1 MQRTRSVPHDP
12 ARPAEKADS
21 PADRLRNSPLG
32 RWSVIVAATL
42 LAWTPLA
49 QAAETDLSDQP
60 ARTTLSVPANVM
72 LALSVE
78 WPTGVVQ
85 AYNDETS
92 GTGCPGRDGG
102 RSACYFSPGVRATR
116 VAAANTGNPSFK
128 PQASMPYLGYF
139 DPFKCYSYNSG
150 AQYFEPYR
158 YTDGYDST
166 RSYKDQPAGST
177 ATCGYA
183 EGWSGNFL
191 NWATMQTTDLFR
203 WVMTGGDRYIDTT
216 TLTVLEKA
224 RHDGQGGTAQFPV
237 KQIGKAFSG
246 LPIAATAEVTPY
258 TYNEF
263 YVSIS
268 GRDTTMRIASNS
280 GITSNTAD
288 FRVRVKVCDPNLP
301 ETATTC
307 TAYSAGTL
315 KPTGLVQ
322 ENAMAVR
329 FAAMG
334 YLLDDDA
341 LRDGGVLRARMKFVG
356 PNRPLLGAAGE
367 AANANR
373 EWDAATGI
381 YVTNPDPADASAT
394 TGTITQSG
402 VIQYLNRFG
411 RRDGYKSHD
420 PVSEMYY
427 EALRYYMNLGHT
439 PEYSNLALT
448 GGSNT
453 RKVDGFPIITNWD
466 DPLAPPT
473 GFETADEWCPNN
485 FIIGIADANT
495 HKDKRL
501 PGNTSTVNEG
511 GAQPSNAGSFPIDAN
526 VSTMLNEIIATELAN
541 EGVQLLKSN
550 GTPLAPGE
558 VNCCNGSAYIASLAY
573 YANSRDIR
581 PDSEATIQ
589 SRGRQ
594 RVRSYFVDVRESGS
608 WGTGVSRTDP
618 RRRNQLWL
626 AAKYGGFI
634 DQNTIDPAGGPYA
647 PATLDIGDA
656 IADENSDG
664 VIDIRDVWDRDG
676 DWLPDNYYEAGSPEA
691 LVDGLK
697 AAFSSI
703 RAQVATAVGI
713 NTSTRSVELQT
724 DTGIFRVSYDPAF
737 WSGNLTGYTYS
748 GFDEASGNVSVTQ
761 QWSAADKLANQGWDT
776 GRRIVTWTKNSA
788 GASGG
793 VAKPFRWNQLSGWQ
807 RSALGND
814 SQVLEWLRGRND
826 IGAFRKRLRKTATGA
841 IVEAKLGDIIDSE
854 ARYVG
859 APNAPL
865 SDAYNPGYGAFKA
878 AWKDRREMLYVGA
891 NDGMLHAFDASVT
904 GSDGGTE
911 VFAYVPSFLYSKAAG
926 AGNGVLA
933 DLTNKNYVHRNYVN
947 TTAWIYD
954 ADFARTNGATS
965 ASGDWRSVLIGG
977 LGKGGRGYFGIDVT
991 DPSAFTTEASIAGKV
1006 LWEFK
1011 DPTMGYSF
1019 GAPQVVKTKKWGWVA
1034 LLTSGYNNISSHGST
1049 GAGQG
1054 WLYIVDVKTGTLL
1067 QKVSTGSGSDTNP
1080 SGLAQVTAYTPD
1092 SADGTVSEVY
1102 GGDLDGNVWRF
1113 DFTSASADVPAP
1125 VHFASLPANQS
1136 ITSGPIVRV
1145 APITRNRYVFI
1156 GTGRLLGQDD
1166 IYTTNQQSFYAFRDG
1181 TRLARWESG
1190 VDNAPNFPLSR
1201 SVMVANTD
1209 LLNPITPDP
1218 AKPAGWYHDLLA
1230 AGERVVVDPQDT
1242 DLGKISWLGTIPQ
1255 TTQLCN
1261 EGGSSR
1267 IYAANFETGQS
1278 QLYDPGTLGGGT
1290 PTRITAFD
1298 PMTGAVGL
1306 RLVRVGG
1313 NIRAVITGQF
1323 NELKLT
1329 QGYLRYLDPRSMGWR
1344 EITEPGS

>member
-1 MQRTRSVPHDP
+1 MPRSRNVPHDP
-12 ARPAEKADS
+12 TRLAEPADS
-21 PADRLRNSPLG
+21 PVDHLRNSPIG
-32 RWSVIVAATL
+32 RWSAIVAATIM
-42 LAWTPLA
+42 AYTPLL

-60 ARTTLSVPANVM
+60 ARTTLSVPSNVL

-78 WPTGVVQ
+78 WPTGNVQ
-85 AYNDETS
+85 AYNDETA
-92 GTGCPGRDGG
+92 GTGCPGRDGD
-102 RSACYFSPGVRATR
+102 RSACYFNPGVRASR
-116 VAAANTGNPSFK
+116 VAAANLGNPSFK

-139 DPFKCYSYNSG
+139 DPYKCYSYNTS
-150 AQYFEPYR
+150 AEYFAPYR
-158 YTDGYDST
+158 YTDGYDPS
-166 RSYKDQPAGST
+166 RSYKDQPPGST
-177 ATCGYA
+177 STCGSA

-216 TLTVLEKA
+216 SLTVLEKA

-237 KQIGKAFSG
+237 KQIGKSFGS
-246 LPIAATAEVTPY
+246 LPITATSSVTPY
-258 TYNEF
+258 THNEF

-268 GRDTTMRIASNS
+268 GRDTTMRTA
-280 GITSNTAD
+280 SNTAITTNTRD
-288 FRVRVKVCDPNLP
+288 FKVRVKVCDPALP

-315 KPTGLVQ
+315 KPTGLIQ

-334 YLLDDDA
+334 YLLDDDV

-356 PNRPLLGAAGE
+356 PNRPMLGAIGE
-367 AANANR
+367 TSNTNGEWNAT
-373 EWDAATGI
+373 TGI
-381 YVTNPDPADASAT
+381 YNLNPDPADASAT
-394 TGTITQSG
+394 TGTISQSG
-402 VIQYLNRFG
+402 VTQYLNRFG
-411 RRDGYKSHD
+411 RRDGYKNHD

-427 EALRYYMNLGHT
+427 EALRYYMNLGPT
-439 PEYSNLALT
+439 PEYSNLGLT
-448 GGSNT
+448 GGSSA
-453 RKVDGFPIITNWD
+453 RKVDGFPVITNWN
-466 DPLAPPT
+466 DPLAPPD
-473 GFETADEWCPNN
+473 GFEDADEWCPNN

-501 PGNTSTVNEG
+501 PGNSSTVNEG
-511 GAQPSNAGSFPIDAN
+511 GAQPSNAAGFPAN
-526 VSTMLNEIIATELAN
+526 VATLLNEIINTELTN
-541 EGVQLLKSN
+541 EGVQLRNSSGGN
-550 GTPLAPGE
+550 LAPGP
-558 VNCCNGSAYIASLAY
+558 VNCCDGSAYIASLAY

-581 PDSEATIQ
+581 PDSEGTIQ

-594 RVRSYFVDVRESGS
+594 RVRSYFIDVRESGS

-618 RRRNQLWL
+618 RRRNQLWV

-664 VIDIRDVWDRDG
+664 VVDIRDVWDRDG

-724 DTGIFRVSYDPAF
+724 DTGLFRVNYDPAF
-737 WSGNLTGYTYS
+737 WSGNVVGYTYS
-748 GFDEASGNVSVTQ
+748 GFDEASGNITVAQ
-761 QWSAADKLANQGWDT
+761 KWNAAEKLDSQGWNN
-776 GRRIVTWTKNSA
+776 GRRIATWTKNSETA
-788 GASGG
+788 TVG
-793 VAKPFRWNQLSGWQ
+793 VAKPFRWGQLASWQ
-807 RSALGND
+807 QNALNND
-814 SQVLEWLRGRND
+814 SQLLEWLRGRND
-826 IGAFRKRLRKTATGA
+826 IGAFRKRLRKTATGT
-841 IVEAKLGDIIDSE
+841 IVENKLGDIIDSE

-859 APNAPL
+859 APVAPL
-865 SDAYNPGYGAFKA
+865 SEAYNPGYGAFKTT
-878 AWKDRREMLYVGA
+878 WKDRREMIYVGA

-904 GSDGGTE
+904 GTDGGTE
-911 VFAYVPSFLYSKAAG
+911 VFAYVPSFLYSTAAG

-933 DLTNKNYVHRNYVN
+933 DLASKNYVHRNYVN
-947 TTAWIYD
+947 ATAWIGE
-954 ADFARTNGATS
+954 ADFARTNGATA

-977 LGKGGRGYFGIDVT
+977 LGKGGRGYFAIDVT
-991 DPSAFTTEASIAGKV
+991 DPSAFDTEAGVAGKV
-1006 LWEFK
+1006 LWEFQ

-1019 GAPQVVKTKKWGWVA
+1019 GAPQIVKTKKWGWVA
-1034 LLTSGYNNISSHGST
+1034 LLTSGYNNIPAHGSA
-1049 GAGQG
+1049 GGGQG
-1054 WLYIVDVKTGTLL
+1054 WLYIVDVKTGALL
-1067 QKVSTGSGSDTNP
+1067 QKVSTGSGSNLNP

-1092 SADGTVSEVY
+1092 SADGTITEVY
-1102 GGDLDGNVWRF
+1102 GGDLNGDIWRF
-1113 DFTSASADVPAP
+1113 DFTSDTANVPPPA
-1125 VHFASLPANQS
+1125 HFATLPANQS
-1136 ITSGPIVRV
+1136 ITSGPIIRV

-1166 IYTTNQQSFYAFRDG
+1166 IYTTHQQSFYAFRDG

-1190 VDNAPNFPLSR
+1190 AGEAPGFPLSR

-1218 AKPAGWYHDLLA
+1218 AKPAGWYHDLLTS
-1230 AGERVVVDPQDT
+1230 GERVVVDPQDT

-1278 QLYDPGTLGGGT
+1278 QLYDPGTLTDGT

-1298 PMTGAVGL
+1298 PKTGAVGL

-1344 EITEPGS
+1344 EITEPGN

>member
-1 MQRTRSVPHDP
+1 MQRTRHVPHAAD
-12 ARPAEKADS
+12 RPAATPASFVDRMRDS
-21 PADRLRNSPLG
+21 AIA
-32 RWSVIVAATL
+32 RWSSIVAATL
-42 LAWTPLA
+42 LAWTPMA

-60 ARTTLSVPANVM
+60 ARTTLSVPANVL

-78 WPTGVVQ
+78 WPTGNVQ

-92 GTGCPGRDGG
+92 GTGCPGRDNG
-102 RSACYFSPGVRATR
+102 RSACYFSPGERASR
-116 VAAANTGNPSFK
+116 VAAANVGNPSFK

-139 DPFKCYSYNSG
+139 DPFKCYRYNSG
-150 AQYFEPYR
+150 GEYFEPYR
-158 YTDGYDST
+158 YTDGYDPT
-166 RSYKDQPAGST
+166 RGYKDQPSTST
-177 ATCGYA
+177 ARCGSA

-203 WVMTGGDRYIDTT
+203 WVMTGGDRAIDTQS
-216 TLTVLEKA
+216 LTVLEKA
-224 RHDGQGGTAQFPV
+224 RHDGQGGTAQFPI
-237 KQIGKAFSG
+237 KQLGKAFSG
-246 LPIAATAEVTPY
+246 LPITAPRNVTPY
-258 TYNEF
+258 TWNEL
-263 YVSIS
+263 YVSVE
-268 GRDTTMRIASNS
+268 GRNTSMRIASNS
-280 GITSNTAD
+280 GITSNTQD
-288 FRVRVKVCDPNLP
+288 FKVRVKVCDPNFP

-307 TAYSAGTL
+307 TAYPAGTL
-315 KPTGLVQ
+315 KPTGLIQ
-322 ENAMAVR
+322 ANAMDVR

-334 YLLDDDA
+334 YLLDDDI

-356 PNRPLLGAAGE
+356 PTRPVLGAAGE
-367 AANANR
+367 TANANA
-373 EWDAATGI
+373 EWDASTGI
-381 YVTNPDPADASAT
+381 YILNPDSADAAAT
-394 TGTITQSG
+394 PGTITQSG
-402 VIQYLNRFG
+402 VTQYLNRFG
-411 RRDGYKSHD
+411 RRDGYKNYD

-427 EALRYYMNLGHT
+427 EALRYYMNLGPT
-439 PEYSNLALT
+439 PEYSSGLT
-448 GGSNT
+448 GSGAA
-453 RKVDGFPIITNWD
+453 RKIDGFPVITNWD
-466 DPLAPPT
+466 DPLAPPP
-473 GFETADEWCPNN
+473 GFEDADEWCPNN

-511 GAQPSNAGSFPIDAN
+511 GAQPSNAASFPAN
-526 VSTMLNEIIATELAN
+526 VATLLNEIIQTELTN

-550 GTPLAPGE
+550 GTPLAPGP
-558 VNCCNGSAYIASLAY
+558 VNCCDGSAYLASLAY

-581 PDSEATIQ
+581 PDSENTIQ

-608 WGTGVSRTDP
+608 WGTGVSRTDA

-626 AAKYGGFI
+626 AAKYGGYI
-634 DQNTIDPAGGPYA
+634 DRNTVDPPGGPY
-647 PATLDIGDA
+647 PVATLDLGDA

-691 LVDGLK
+691 LVDGLR

-703 RAQVATAVGI
+703 RAQVASAVGI

-724 DTGIFRVSYDPAF
+724 DTGIFRVNYDPAF
-737 WSGNLTGYTYS
+737 WSGNVIGYTYA
-748 GFDEASGNVSVTQ
+748 GFDEASGNITAVQ
-761 QWSAADKLANQGWDT
+761 KWNAAEKLDSQGWDT
-776 GRRIVTWTKNSA
+776 GRRIVTWTKNSPT
-788 GASGG
+788 ASTGT
-793 VAKPFRWNQLSGWQ
+793 AKPFRWNQLSGWQ
-807 RSALGND
+807 QNALNND
-814 SQVLEWLRGRND
+814 QQVLEWLRGRND
-826 IGAFRKRLRKTATGA
+826 IGAFRKRLRKTATGN
-841 IVEAKLGDIIDSE
+841 IVETKLGDIIDSE

-865 SDAYNPGYGAFKA
+865 SDAYNPGYGTFKTT
-878 AWKDRREMLYVGA
+878 WKDRREMLYVGA

-904 GSDGGTE
+904 GNDGGTE

-926 AGNGVLA
+926 AGTGVLA
-933 DLTNKNYVHRNYVN
+933 DLPNKNYVHRNYVN
-947 TTAWIYD
+947 ATAWIFD
-954 ADFARTNGATS
+954 ADFARTNGATE
-965 ASGDWRSVLIGG
+965 ASGDWRTVLIGG
-977 LGKGGRGYFGIDVT
+977 LGKGGRGFFAIDVT
-991 DPSAFTTEASIAGKV
+991 DPGAFDTESGVAGKV
-1006 LWEFK
+1006 LWEFQ
-1011 DPTMGYSF
+1011 DSTMGYSY

-1034 LLTSGYNNISSHGST
+1034 LLTSGYNNIASHGSN
-1049 GAGQG
+1049 GGGQG
-1054 WLYIVDVKTGTLL
+1054 WLYIVDVKTGALL
-1067 QKVSTGSGSDTNP
+1067 QKVSTGAGSDESP

-1092 SADGTVSEVY
+1092 SADGTITEVY
-1102 GGDLDGNVWRF
+1102 GGDLDGNIWRF
-1113 DFTSASADVPAP
+1113 DFTSPTADVPAP
-1125 VHFASLPANQS
+1125 ELFAKLPANQS
-1136 ITSGPIVRV
+1136 VTSGPVVRV
-1145 APITRNRYVFI
+1145 APITRNRYVFV

-1166 IYTTNQQSFYAFRDG
+1166 IYTTHQQSFYAFRDG

-1190 VDNAPNFPLSR
+1190 EGDAPTFPITR

-1218 AKPAGWYHDLLA
+1218 DKPAGWYHDLLT
-1230 AGERVVVDPQDT
+1230 AGERVVIDPQDT

-1278 QLYDPGTLGGGT
+1278 QLYDPSTLSGGT
-1290 PTRITAFD
+1290 PTRITSFD
-1298 PMTGAVGL
+1298 PKTGAVGL